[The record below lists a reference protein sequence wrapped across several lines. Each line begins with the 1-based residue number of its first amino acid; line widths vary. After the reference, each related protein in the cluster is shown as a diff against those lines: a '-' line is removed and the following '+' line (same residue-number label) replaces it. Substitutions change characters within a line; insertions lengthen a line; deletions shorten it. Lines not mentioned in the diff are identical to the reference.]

1 MNAPISDQ
9 TVLVTGGAG
18 FIGSHLVDALH
29 RTNEV
34 RVLDDFSSGHRDN
47 LPSDVTLIEGNIL
60 NDRAVRTAT
69 DGVDVIFHEA
79 AVVDVGASVERPL
92 ETHDVNC
99 TGGLTILDR
108 ARDED
113 ARVVVASSAAVYGQP
128 TRIPVSEDDPLR
140 PTSPYG
146 LQKVALDRY
155 ATMYHDLY
163 GLETVA
169 LRYFNVYGRRGEASQ
184 YSGVIDAFV
193 RRSLEGDPLVIFGDG
208 TQTRDFVHVD
218 DVVQANLLA
227 ATTDNVGT
235 AYNIGTGDSV
245 SIRDLASTIV
255 ELTDRPTPVQ
265 FEPARPGDIAESEAD
280 ITRARRDLGFEPTV
294 SLRNGLGR
302 IVSERKK
309 RPTGYE

>member
-34 RVLDDFSSGHRDN
+34 RVLDDLSSGHRDN
-47 LPSDVTLIEGNIL
+47 LPSDVTLIEGTIL
-60 NDRAVRTAT
+60 DERAVRSAT
-69 DGVDVIFHEA
+69 EGVDIIFHEA

-108 ARDED
+108 ARDEG

-128 TRIPVSEDDPLR
+128 SRVPVSEDDPLR

-146 LQKVALDRY
+146 LQKLALDRY
-155 ATMYHDLY
+155 AAMYHDLY

-169 LRYFNVYGRRGEASQ
+169 LRYFNVYGPRQSSGD
-184 YSGVIDAFV
+184 YSGVIDIF
-193 RRSLEGDPLVIFGDG
+193 LEQARADEPITVDG
-208 TQTRDFVHVD
+208 YGRQTRDFVYID
-218 DVVQANLLA
+218 DVVRANLLA
-227 ATTDNVGT
+227 AKTDEVGV
-235 AYNIGTGDSV
+235 AYNIGTGTEITV
-245 SIRDLASTIV
+245 V
-255 ELTDRPTPVQ
+255 ELAKIIKNATESNSPIVHGDPRQ
-265 FEPARPGDIAESEAD
+265 GDIQRSCAD
-280 ITRARRDLGFEPTV
+280 ISRALNSIEYSPQVTLDDGIKQLLSTEGESP
-294 SLRNGLGR
+294 SAM
-302 IVSERKK
+302 
-309 RPTGYE
+309 